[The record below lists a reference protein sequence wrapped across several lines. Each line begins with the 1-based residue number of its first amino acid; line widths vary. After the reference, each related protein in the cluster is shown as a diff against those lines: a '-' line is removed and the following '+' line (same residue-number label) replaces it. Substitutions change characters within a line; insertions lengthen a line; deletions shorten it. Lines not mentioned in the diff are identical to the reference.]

1 MNNARMIELAEH
13 LESLPRKRFDMT
25 SFWNVVRSR
34 KPGAADPD
42 EVLNEGRESAKRIAS
57 ALQNHCNTT
66 ACIAGWA
73 VALHPRAGGD
83 VAKGRYSTWT
93 GEHHYDISDHAQAIL
108 GLDRED
114 ASRLFHQGMRMT
126 PRQAAK
132 RIRKA
137 VKRGYV
143 EDIGD

>member
-42 EVLNEGRESAKRIAS
+42 EVLNEGRESAKR
-57 ALQNHCNTT
+57 
-66 ACIAGWA
+66 
-73 VALHPRAGGD
+73 
-83 VAKGRYSTWT
+83 
-93 GEHHYDISDHAQAIL
+93 
-108 GLDRED
+108 ED